1 MATQH
6 STDFRESL
14 LAALDAGLPTG
25 EAVALFGISVST
37 IRRWRVLKQTTGS
50 AAPRPGRGRRSQLAG
65 TGDDVLLAL
74 VDETPVATLPE
85 LADRLAEQTG
95 LRVSPSTICRHLH
108 RLGMTRKKGRWLP
121 ANRMPRSGRPGDPRS
136 RSSIPPI

>member
-25 EAVALFGISVST
+25 EAVALFGVSVST

-50 AAPRPGRGRRSQLAG
+50 AAPRPGRGRRSRLAG
-65 TGDDVLLAL
+65 TGDDVLRAL

-85 LADRLAEQTG
+85 LADRLAAQTG
-95 LRVSPSTICRHLH
+95 LRASPSTICRRLH
-108 RLGMTRKKGRWLP
+108 RLGMTRKKDVGCPRTRCRGAGGLVIRGRTP
-121 ANRMPRSGRPGDPRS
+121 
-136 RSSIPPI
+136 